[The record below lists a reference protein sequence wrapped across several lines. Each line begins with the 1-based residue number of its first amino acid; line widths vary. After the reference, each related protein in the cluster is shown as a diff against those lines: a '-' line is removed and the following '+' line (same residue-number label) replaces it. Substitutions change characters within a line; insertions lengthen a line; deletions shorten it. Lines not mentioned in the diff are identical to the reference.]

1 MAIIRQNTVCKGA
14 ISMKSKANFWKKNA
28 YYIIIAVCATAIVV
42 LSTFA
47 LINLGGKTPVDK
59 PNNIIDQNIDDN
71 KNTDDDN
78 KNSDLPTDTKIVF
91 CMPVRN
97 VEVIKYST
105 TADVPVMLDL
115 TTGYYKSHVAMDF
128 GGAAGDDVLAVFDG
142 TIESATK
149 DELLGTI
156 ITINHGEGLTTV
168 YKSLADPGNFKAGD
182 MVKKGDKI
190 GEMSTSYRIE
200 ELQGAHLHFEVLEN
214 GIAVNPEK
222 YLVFEEK

>member
-1 MAIIRQNTVCKGA
+1 
-14 ISMKSKANFWKKNA
+14 MKSKANFWKKNA

-47 LINLGGKTPVDK
+47 LINLGGKEPAVDK
-59 PNNIIDQNIDDN
+59 PNIIEQPNNNDEKPNENDE
-71 KNTDDDN
+71 KPNT
-78 KNSDLPTDTKIVF
+78 DLPTDTQMVF
-91 CMPVRN
+91 GMPVRN
-97 VEVIKYST
+97 VEIIKYST

-115 TTGYYKSHVAMDF
+115 TTGYYKSHVAIDF

-142 TIESATK
+142 TIESVTK
-149 DELLGTI
+149 SELLGTAM
-156 ITINHGEGLTTV
+156 TIDHGEGLKTV
-168 YKSLADPGNFKAGD
+168 YKSLADIGNFKAGD
-182 MVKKGDKI
+182 KVKKGDKI
-190 GEMSTSYRIE
+190 GEMSTSFRIE